1 MPTASRLLHMKHR
14 WFILIVAVPTLIA
27 AFYYSFIASDIYIS
41 ESRFV
46 IKSPGNRPAQLST
59 LANLLQTTGL
69 STGQE
74 QANEILD
81 YVRSRSA
88 VQDLQRIR
96 DVRKAYS
103 APKADVF
110 SRYPKLWWP
119 NNNETFFKYYGQMV
133 TARFDHETNS
143 VVLSVKAFDPLN
155 AQAINRDLLKLSENF
170 VNRLNDRAQS
180 TGVAE
185 AERRRAEAEARMQR
199 ANAAL
204 TRYRNT
210 QEIIDPAKQAVGKIE
225 LANRLIAEQSGLS
238 AQLEVIQRSA
248 PANPSIPTLQRRIAA
263 LGQQITV
270 LNRQLVGGNRG
281 IASKIGDYENLL
293 VEQQFATQMLMA
305 AEAGLAQSRAETQKQ
320 QFYLE
325 LIVEPNLP
333 DMPLL
338 PDRLR
343 QVLVVAAALA
353 CMYMIGW
360 MLVVGILEHRPED

>member
-1 MPTASRLLHMKHR
+1 MLQMKHR
-14 WFILIVAVPTLIA
+14 WFILLVAFPTLLA
-27 AFYYSFIASDIYIS
+27 AFYYSFVASDIYVS

-59 LANLLQTTGL
+59 LANLLQTSGL

-88 VQDLQRIR
+88 VKELQRIS
-96 DVRKAYS
+96 DIRKAYS

-110 SRYPKLWWP
+110 SRYPKVWWP
-119 NNNETFFKYYGQMV
+119 DNNEMFYKYYSEV
-133 TARFDHETNS
+133 VNARFDQETNS
-143 VVLSVKAFDPLN
+143 VVLTVKAFDSKN
-155 AQAINRDLLKLSENF
+155 AQQINRDLLKLSEDL
-170 VNRLNDRAQS
+170 VNRLNDRAQN

-185 AERRRAEAEARMQR
+185 AERRRAEAETRMLR

-204 TRYRNT
+204 TRYRNA
-210 QEIIDPAKQAVGKIE
+210 QEIIDPVKQAVGKIE
-225 LANRLIAEQSGLS
+225 LANRLTAEQAGLS

-248 PANPSIPTLQRRIAA
+248 PANPTIPTLERRIAA
-263 LGQQITV
+263 LGEQIGH
-270 LNRQLVGGNRG
+270 LNRQVVGGRNG
-281 IASKIGDYENLL
+281 IASKLGEYENLL
-293 VEQQFATQMLMA
+293 VEQEFATQMLTA
-305 AEAGLAQSRAETQKQ
+305 AEAGLAQSRSEMQKQ

-338 PDRLR
+338 PNRLR
-343 QVLVVAAALA
+343 QILVVAAALA
-353 CMYMIGW
+353 CAYMIGW
-360 MLVVGILEHRPED
+360 MLIVGVLEHAPEN

>member
-1 MPTASRLLHMKHR
+1 MLTASRLLHMKHR
-14 WFILIVAVPTLIA
+14 WFILIVAIPTIIA
-27 AFYYSFIASDIYIS
+27 ACYYSFIASDIYIS

-88 VQDLQRIR
+88 VKDLQNIR

-103 APKADVF
+103 APNADPF

-119 NNNETFFKYYGQMV
+119 NNNEMFYKYYNQMV

-143 VVLSVKAFDPLN
+143 VILSVKAFDPLN
-155 AQAINRDLLKLSENF
+155 AQAINQDLLKLSEKF
-170 VNRLNDRAQS
+170 INRLNDRAQS

-185 AERRRAEAEARMQR
+185 AERRRMEAEARMQR

-204 TRYRNT
+204 TRYRNA
-210 QEIIDPAKQAVGKIE
+210 QEIIDPAKQAVGTIE
-225 LANRLIAEQSGLS
+225 LANRLIAEQAGLS

-248 PANPSIPTLQRRIAA
+248 PANPSIPALQRRIAA
-263 LGQQITV
+263 LNQQITV
-270 LNRQLVGGNRG
+270 LNRQVVGGHRG
-281 IASKIGDYENLL
+281 IASKIGEYENLL
-293 VEQQFATQMLMA
+293 VEQQFATQMLIA
-305 AEAGLAQSRAETQKQ
+305 AEAGLAQARAETQKQ

-338 PDRLR
+338 PNRLR
-343 QVLVVAAALA
+343 QVIVVAAALA